1 MWKKTISVVSLGK
14 YSWRGLI
21 WMVAHVFHQYHHFW
35 GSQWSYGF
43 FWFLNL
49 KWFPTSY
56 WHHDSLVSCFCGSC
70 SPQRLVHVL
79 AVEELKTQENY
90 MYKNQDNRKSHE
102 KYQPWESG
110 KPGITESHRAKE
122 TKRTWEPQV
131 PETWGSKRRTRML
144 VKVNMH
150 ANYHHLS
157 LLNLVEVIQTTGI

>member
-1 MWKKTISVVSLGK
+1 MTKVSNSTKISTFIFKEFLHVNVEKTISFLVWCHVKVQLKRSHLNGRTCFSSVSSFFLP
-14 YSWRGLI
+14 
-21 WMVAHVFHQYHHFW
+21 
-35 GSQWSYGF
+35 GSQWSHGF

-49 KWFPTSY
+49 KWFATSY

-79 AVEELKTQENY
+79 VEDHKTEENY
-90 MYKNQDNRKSHE
+90 MYKNHDNRKSHE

-131 PETWGSKRRTRML
+131 TET
-144 VKVNMH
+144 
-150 ANYHHLS
+150 
-157 LLNLVEVIQTTGI
+157 

>member
-1 MWKKTISVVSLGK
+1 MINPFFFCSRSDQSVQFNKNFKFKFLKSFYNYVNVKKKTISLPVPCEVQLKRSHLNGRTCF
-14 YSWRGLI
+14 SSISPFFLP
-21 WMVAHVFHQYHHFW
+21 

-56 WHHDSLVSCFCGSC
+56 WHHHSLVSCFCGSC

-79 AVEELKTQENY
+79 VEDHKTQENY
-90 MYKNQDNRKSHE
+90 MYKNHDNRKSHE

-131 PETWGSKRRTRML
+131 TET
-144 VKVNMH
+144 
-150 ANYHHLS
+150 
-157 LLNLVEVIQTTGI
+157 